1 MTFQNSYGVKV
12 ANMATAMVDNSRGH
26 MLYMGANV
34 NNENITQEIR
44 NKLVR
49 RYKKF
54 YQYWKDFTIL
64 VAFLALVGLMIN
76 IINWDLSF

>member
-1 MTFQNSYGVKV
+1 MTFQNSYGAKV
-12 ANMATAMVDNSRGH
+12 ANMAGAMVEQSRGH
-26 MLYMGANV
+26 MLYMGANI

-54 YQYWKDFTIL
+54 Y
-64 VAFLALVGLMIN
+64 
-76 IINWDLSF
+76 